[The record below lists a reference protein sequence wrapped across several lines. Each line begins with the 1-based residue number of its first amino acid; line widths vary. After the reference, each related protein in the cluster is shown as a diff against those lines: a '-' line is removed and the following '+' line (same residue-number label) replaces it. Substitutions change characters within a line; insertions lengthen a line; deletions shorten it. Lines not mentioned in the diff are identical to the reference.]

1 MQTTSPLPSLLDH
14 NELLRNLQLRSR
26 LDAEA
31 LGVGPGVP
39 DTGLRGTLQAAGE
52 GRHPVPAEIAPA
64 GTQPLEALLRRRAS
78 VRTYAPRPVAS
89 DVLAAVVDRA
99 AAFDRETWSDHDS
112 GAGLEFLVAARDVAG
127 LPVGL
132 YLYSPAGSG
141 FIRLADLPAGDAA
154 AELVLQLEFA
164 DAPAIVMV
172 CGPLAASLDRHG
184 EHGHRLLLTRA
195 GAAAHTAWLTALDR
209 GLVGS
214 IFAGFLSSALKPLV
228 PVDGYR
234 SAQLL
239 AFACGHAA
247 AAK

>member
-1 MQTTSPLPSLLDH
+1 MQTTPPLPALLDH
-14 NELLRNLQLRSR
+14 NELMRQLQLRSR
-26 LDAEA
+26 LDPAA
-31 LGVGPGVP
+31 LSTEPAKP
-39 DTGLRGTLQAAGE
+39 DTGLRGTLQSAGE
-52 GRHPVPAEIAPA
+52 GKQRIHAGIAPA
-64 GTQPLEALLRRRAS
+64 GEEPLETLLRRRAS
-78 VRTYAPRPVAS
+78 VRTYAPQPVAD
-89 DVLAAVVDRA
+89 DVLAAVIERA
-99 AAFDRETWSDHDS
+99 AAFDREAWPDHDA

-127 LPVGL
+127 LPAGL
-132 YLYSPAGSG
+132 YLYSPAGDG
-141 FIRLADLPAGDAA
+141 FVRLADLPAGDAA

-164 DAPAIVMV
+164 HAPAIVMV

-214 IFAGFLSSALKPLV
+214 IFAGFLSSALKPLL

-247 AAK
+247 DAE